1 MPATNDLQARLDAC
15 RAILRASNDPA
26 ARIWNDELKK
36 NHRRLLLLAAGLSEG
51 LARERW
57 ESLSDAYRQRIKDA
71 PAQFAAWGARMNRRP
86 ETLQ

>member
-1 MPATNDLQARLDAC
+1 MPATNELQARLDAC
-15 RAILRASNDPA
+15 RAILDVSNDPA
-26 ARIWNDELKK
+26 ARIWNHELKK
-36 NHRRLLLLAAGLSEG
+36 NHRRLLLLAAGLPEG

-71 PAQFAAWGARMNRRP
+71 PEKFATWGARMNRRL